1 MSRDVS
7 FSISPDGLEE
17 VISAMT
23 ATVAV
28 EPYDT
33 FATTW
38 AKVGMCLLHARL
50 VATRHDRRVLARLEH
65 LTVLGVWHATV
76 LDVPPHPKL
85 PGYCLI
91 RARDPSDVEPCNWNY
106 LIESAHSFQ
115 EDCISARK
123 VLSTLAW
130 HLSLRRNRDREFQW
144 SRTAA
149 DLVQKMLQVWRH
161 ERIERMFN

>member
-1 MSRDVS
+1 MDAAAAEGLAWLEGVACCLSSWVVPRLVSVSIRSCFFIELGSNSVPPMSLDVS

-65 LTVLGVWHATV
+65 LTVLGVWHGVGCSAASKATR
-76 LDVPPHPKL
+76 LL
-85 PGYCLI
+85 P
-91 RARDPSDVEPCNWNY
+91 DPG
-106 LIESAHSFQ
+106 
-115 EDCISARK
+115 
-123 VLSTLAW
+123 T
-130 HLSLRRNRDREFQW
+130 
-144 SRTAA
+144 
-149 DLVQKMLQVWRH
+149 
-161 ERIERMFN
+161 